1 MAGYIG
7 HTVSVATS
15 GTEHK
20 KVFTATSGQT
30 SFTGLSYTPTKVHVF
45 MNGVRLIDG
54 TDYTAS
60 NGTSIT
66 LTVGATTDDQLVVVS
81 YATFQA
87 SDTVSA
93 SIGGTF
99 LSGVTFEDT
108 ATFEGTTTFEDTASF
123 NVSGTPFVANR
134 IGSTGTI
141 LDFQKDGVEIG
152 TMGTVGGEFY
162 IGSLSGNDAFLK
174 FESDILSPSDNAGVA
189 RNNAID
195 LGKSVSAFKD
205 LYLGGGVY
213 LGGTGSANKLE
224 DYEEGTW
231 TASLGARTSQTG
243 DLSYANQ
250 TGRYIKIGNMVFVS
264 VFLRWTQNN
273 ITASSGP
280 MELKGLPFTQEAQ
293 NDYRG
298 GFSITYSEE
307 IWTGVTIY
315 QQAFRSEHGET
326 NAIFNYSDG
335 TDGSMNS
342 SIFHSNLQT
351 TGDMMIT
358 GTYTTI

>member
-7 HTVSVATS
+7 RTVPVATS

-45 MNGVRLIDG
+45 QNGVRLVDG

-66 LTVGATTDDQLVVVS
+66 LTVGATTDDQIVVVS
-81 YATFQA
+81 YATFQP
-87 SDTVSA
+87 SDTISA
-93 SIGGTF
+93 SLGGTF
-99 LSGVTFEDT
+99 LSGVTFEDS
-108 ATFEGTTTFEDTASF
+108 ATFENTASF

-141 LDFQKDGVEIG
+141 LDFQKDGVDIG
-152 TMGTVGGEFY
+152 TMGTVGGKFY

-205 LYLGGGVY
+205 LYLGGGVH
-213 LGGTGSANKLE
+213 LGGTGAANKMD
-224 DYEEGTW
+224 DYEDGTY
-231 TASLGARTSQTG
+231 TPLMQIGGSTSGIVQSSQNGTYTKVGKLVCVTFRINLSSKGSNTG
-243 DLSYANQ
+243 
-250 TGRYIKIGNMVFVS
+250 G
-264 VFLRWTQNN
+264 
-273 ITASSGP
+273 ITFS
-280 MELKGLPFTQEAQ
+280 LPFTARAISGFQ
-293 NDYRG
+293 G
-298 GFSITYSEE
+298 GMGIASYISNFSSVTNNSLGLTASQGGAVIDAFQVTTGSSITNTNISDNSQIAASITY
-307 IWTGVTIY
+307 Y
-315 QQAFRSEHGET
+315 
-326 NAIFNYSDG
+326 
-335 TDGSMNS
+335 TD
-342 SIFHSNLQT
+342 
-351 TGDMMIT
+351 
-358 GTYTTI
+358 

>member
-195 LGKSVSAFKD
+195 LGKSVAAFKD

-213 LGGTGSANKLE
+213 LGGTVAANKLD

-231 TASLGARTSQTG
+231 TPSIVGEVTTADGTYT
-243 DLSYANQ
+243 
-250 TGRYIKIGNMVFVS
+250 KIGNVVTAHFRVE
-264 VFLRWTQNN
+264 LPN
-273 ITASSGP
+273 I
-280 MELKGLPFTQEAQ
+280 
-293 NDYRG
+293 
-298 GFSITYSEE
+298 GFSQDPAVLQGIPFANNFSGATSAGRSGGYLTY
-307 IWTGVTIY
+307 
-315 QQAFRSEHGET
+315 
-326 NAIFNYSDG
+326 N
-335 TDGSMNS
+335 TDGKAASLLFDTSTNVEFRQDPS
-342 SIFHSNLQT
+342 GSNLT
-351 TGDMMIT
+351 RADVAGNTFW
-358 GTYTTI
+358 GTLVYNTDS